1 MQKIIDWTEEN
12 GLTFFRDHPPLHSSK
27 TFIQESICYNAV
39 KMAQQ
44 TNAKAIITFTH
55 SGFTAFKISSFRPA
69 ADVFAFTMNKSLLPM
84 LSMVWGVRAY
94 LTDEKENIEDYI
106 KHSIDHLKADGLLN
120 EGDVVIHV
128 GSIPVLKKGKT
139 NMLKITHI

>member
-1 MQKIIDWTEEN
+1 
-12 GLTFFRDHPPLHSSK
+12 
-27 TFIQESICYNAV
+27 
-39 KMAQQ
+39 
-44 TNAKAIITFTH
+44 
-55 SGFTAFKISSFRPA
+55 
-69 ADVFAFTMNKSLLPM
+69 
-84 LSMVWGVRAY
+84 MVWGVRAY